1 LARDYAIKRNAFGKK
16 LTEYNLHNATICDME
31 VISSRSIHE
40 FFQIFFSRIC
50 GIKKVE
56 CRASFLTLV
65 HISGLLGKSEC
76 GEATGD
82 ELELLRILT
91 PLLKL
96 YTAKQAIAQTSE
108 GLEGIIFCL
117 DS

>member
-1 LARDYAIKRNAFGKK
+1 
-16 LTEYNLHNATICDME
+16 M
-31 VISSRSIHE
+31 
-40 FFQIFFSRIC
+40 
-50 GIKKVE
+50 
-56 CRASFLTLV
+56 
-65 HISGLLGKSEC
+65 HITGLLGKSEC

-108 GLEGIIFCL
+108 GLEGVIFCIAR
-117 DS
+117 